1 MRGRSMANRSSPA
14 ARQQPMGP
22 SSPTGTLLFIFVLF
36 HALTLL
42 HSYDGLGDGVDG
54 SVPMDRRKK
63 EMVSASRWKASNK
76 DASGDTGSSES
87 EEVGLGSFQPMLNT
101 ISITS
106 LPSRQKERLRGKVAE
121 ENDAVDL
128 ALVPRKLRSA
138 MNKRSRGPL
147 SLTIPNAKKKHYRTS
162 NRLQGL
168 PNSGGREG
176 KQNGLLEAFTKDEEL
191 VIEALCELSRML
203 PIGEQI
209 AYKEDSKALDRHQ
222 VYLANCSKGSKV
234 DKNLLHQSLPNE
246 NTSSCMEKPLE
257 DAKNEVHAPE
267 QSMEVGQRETVDS
280 DLNITPELLSSST
293 TPSATSQGSSASLP
307 LPIATLLIC
316 SLDSRADAAAS
327 LVSLARDNERY
338 GKLII
343 EEDGV
348 GPLLRL
354 IKEGHLEGQE
364 SAAHAIGLLARYPD
378 SVEAMVLAGVC
389 STFAKVLKEG
399 PMKVQA
405 MVAWSLSELAASH
418 PKCQDVFAQNN
429 VVRLLVGHLAFE
441 TVQEH
446 SKYTIP
452 SKGLS
457 IHSVVMAN
465 STTSTAV
472 SSDPIAAVP
481 DTSEQPVVQHP
492 AASQLQRAN
501 QNQMHSVIQST
512 MTTKTNKL
520 PTNSNTHNLPAAGNG
535 KHHPVSL
542 AGASIKGREFEDPA
556 TKAYMKAMAAK
567 ALCQLCKGNPS
578 VCKSVTESR
587 ALLCFS
593 VLIEKSTDEVQ
604 YNSAM
609 ALMEICR
616 VAEQDSDLRRSAFK
630 PSSPAA
636 RAVVDQ
642 LLRIVHKADDDLL
655 VPCIVALGCLSRTF
669 RATETRIIAPLVKL
683 LDETESI
690 VSKEAAIALTKFACS
705 DNYLH
710 LDHSKAIIKTG
721 GTKHLVQLVYWRAF
735 GPDCSTD
742 IVVLHRPPCP

>member
-1 MRGRSMANRSSPA
+1 MMGDGGVKQILAKPIQLADQVTKWVDDAHSFRQECMEMKAKTERLAGMLRQA
-14 ARQQPMGP
+14 ARSELYERPARRIMNDTEQ
-22 SSPTGTLLFIFVLF
+22 VL
-36 HALTLL
+36 
-42 HSYDGLGDGVDG
+42 D
-54 SVPMDRRKK
+54 
-63 EMVSASRWKASNK
+63 KA
-76 DASGDTGSSES
+76 
-87 EEVGLGSFQPMLNT
+87 
-101 ISITS
+101 
-106 LPSRQKERLRGKVAE
+106 
-121 ENDAVDL
+121 L
-128 ALVPRKLRSA
+128 ALVLKCRANGFIRRIFTIIPAAAFKKMSTQLDNSVGDVSWLIRVSSSA
-138 MNKRSRGPL
+138 GGSDDDIHL
-147 SLTIPNAKKKHYRTS
+147 
-162 NRLQGL
+162 GL
-168 PNSGGREG
+168 PPIA
-176 KQNGLLEAFTKDEEL
+176 QNE
-191 VIEALCELSRML
+191 
-203 PIGEQI
+203 PILFLIWEQ
-209 AYKEDSKALDRHQ
+209 
-222 VYLANCSKGSKV
+222 
-234 DKNLLHQSLPNE
+234 
-246 NTSSCMEKPLE
+246 
-257 DAKNEVHAPE
+257 
-267 QSMEVGQRETVDS
+267 
-280 DLNITPELLSSST
+280 
-293 TPSATSQGSSASLP
+293 
-307 LPIATLLIC
+307 IATLLTG

-354 IKEGHLEGQE
+354 IKEGRLEGQE

-405 MVAWSLSELAASH
+405 MVAWSVSELAASH

-472 SSDPIAAVP
+472 SSDPVAAVP
-481 DTSEQPVVQHP
+481 DTSDQPVVQHP
-492 AASQLQRAN
+492 AASQQQSAN

-690 VSKEAAIALTKFACS
+690 VAKEAAIALTKFACS

-721 GTKHLVQLVYWRAF
+721 GTKHLVQLVYF
-735 GPDCSTD
+735 GEHLVQIAALILLCYIALHVPDSEALAQAE
-742 IVVLHRPPCP
+742 VLTVLEWASKQSYMVQDPTLDHLLPEAKVRLELYQARGSSRGYH